1 MSVAIARSI
10 RSKTRTA
17 SCRSPI
23 ANVNDRMNPDG
34 YRWQFEGIPQPA
46 IFITG
51 QELEEI
57 VCTQSFLPH
66 GLMVNGAIVP
76 TVKSEHSFLVPAK
89 RGTSVFTDSYALGLD
104 LCAKAGTHTCWG
116 FTPA

>member
-1 MSVAIARSI
+1 MSVAIARIDPLKDQDSLL
-10 RSKTRTA
+10 
-17 SCRSPI
+17 PFLI